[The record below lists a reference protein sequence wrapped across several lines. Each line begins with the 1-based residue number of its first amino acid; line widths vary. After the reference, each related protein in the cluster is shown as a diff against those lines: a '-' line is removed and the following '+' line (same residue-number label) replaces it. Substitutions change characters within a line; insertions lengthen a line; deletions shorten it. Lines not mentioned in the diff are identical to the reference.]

1 MIRVARFA
9 DVPRLVELLHEMRTN
24 SIYVDRADID
34 QKAAKSLLVSSIQR
48 HGGGHAGSTL
58 VLVAET
64 EAGDVEGFVIG
75 LLDRVY
81 GIGDKLTATDII
93 TYASPRADAHD
104 AMRLVNAL
112 VAWAKANPKCIEVRL
127 GANDVMGGDWQRTAR
142 LYERAGMKQVGSI
155 YEARFER

>member
-9 DVPRLVELLHEMRTN
+9 DVPRLVELLAEMRAG
-24 SIYVDRADID
+24 SIYADRADID

-48 HGGGHAGSTL
+48 HGGRHAGSTL
-58 VLVAET
+58 VLVAEN
-64 EAGDVEGFVIG
+64 EAQVEGFVIG

-112 VAWAKANPKCIEVRL
+112 VAWAKAIPKCIEVRL

-142 LYERAGMKQVGSI
+142 LYERAGMSQVGSI
-155 YEARFER
+155 HEMRFER